1 MERPLRPPL
10 TIVLRRFE
18 NEALELFTTNAP
30 AGPEPGDAPC
40 RIAATPE
47 GETLVYHLT
56 LPPGLMVRPVDWR
69 RFAYDH
75 LKVAELVA
83 VCVRDNLRSFSFAPW
98 SEDQKEAAETTLTAA
113 LGDLGLIFEVV
124 SVRCESSEG
133 ARLLATVNGSHKNG
147 VVKNY
152 CVDFELGSL

>member
-1 MERPLRPPL
+1 
-10 TIVLRRFE
+10 
-18 NEALELFTTNAP
+18 
-30 AGPEPGDAPC
+30 
-40 RIAATPE
+40 
-47 GETLVYHLT
+47 
-56 LPPGLMVRPVDWR
+56 MVRPVDWR

-75 LKVAELVA
+75 SKVAELVA

-113 LGDLGLIFEVV
+113 LGDLGLIFEVA
-124 SVRCESSEG
+124 SVRCESREG
-133 ARLLATVNGSHKNG
+133 GSWLLATINGNHKNG